1 MKPLRTGNLV
11 SEIHKI
17 SVDTLKSSQNMLVE
31 KVEKGGY
38 VSITFHGFVP

>member
-1 MKPLRTGNLV
+1 MKPLRAGNLV
-11 SEIHKI
+11 SEIHELG
-17 SVDTLKSSQNMLVE
+17 VDTLKLFQYMLVE